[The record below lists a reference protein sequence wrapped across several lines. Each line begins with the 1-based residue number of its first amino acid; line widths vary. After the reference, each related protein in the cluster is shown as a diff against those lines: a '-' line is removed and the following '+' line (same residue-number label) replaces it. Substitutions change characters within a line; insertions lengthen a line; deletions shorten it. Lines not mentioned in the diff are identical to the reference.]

1 MSFGGSY
8 PNKAR
13 EKGGEGD
20 FGLFFTPPPPPE
32 YPPAN
37 MVPFPYRDAI

>member
-1 MSFGGSY
+1 MSFGASY
-8 PNKAR
+8 QITNKAR
-13 EKGGEGD
+13 GNGGEGD
-20 FGLFFTPPPPPE
+20 FGLFSHPPPE